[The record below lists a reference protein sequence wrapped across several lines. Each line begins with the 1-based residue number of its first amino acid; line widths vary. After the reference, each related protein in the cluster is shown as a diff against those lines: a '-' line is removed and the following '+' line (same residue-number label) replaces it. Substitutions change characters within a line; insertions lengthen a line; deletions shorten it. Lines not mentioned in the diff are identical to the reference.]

1 MFLRVWLSLF
11 RDDFSTA
18 LSIFVNITFKYTHIS
33 SPYVEYFSMYHIA
46 GGMILDYLKVLFLN
60 IVTDC
65 FELSSRLIND
75 MGASRRVISYQ
86 RDKGKDN
93 GLLLPA
99 KPDMRE
105 TTSKTGLKDEKC
117 LYWIRDVMNHWHML
131 RPWYI
136 TPSWRVSQ
144 PEKAGR
150 GKMYG

>member
-1 MFLRVWLSLF
+1 
-11 RDDFSTA
+11 
-18 LSIFVNITFKYTHIS
+18 
-33 SPYVEYFSMYHIA
+33 MYHIA

-99 KPDMRE
+99 KRDMRE

-117 LYWIRDVMNHWHML
+117 LY
-131 RPWYI
+131 
-136 TPSWRVSQ
+136 
-144 PEKAGR
+144 
-150 GKMYG
+150 